1 MPNYEPDQ
9 NVSDEIDL
17 KELFLALWAY
27 KYLIAALSIFVSI
40 AAGIYALRAEKVYT
54 ASTIFALGEST
65 SSSGKLG
72 SLGGELGGLAA
83 LAGLKAGSGSGKALV
98 ERVRSRDFILEV
110 ATDLNLKNDELFNS
124 YNPNSQ
130 TAKWKAS
137 LKAVLGLQSATEDP
151 VNMQIWSIVSSY
163 EDLVSIELTDSGS
176 IKISVKH
183 TAPERAAQ
191 IANFLAS
198 KIILVLGQEN
208 EESVDK
214 KLEYLS
220 RTLADALQDLEKA
233 QSALKQ
239 YSLENSTQAFESF
252 AVGSVMLDEMR
263 DQRETSAEDLAAI
276 EALKSFLAADKT
288 TLNDYRELRQSFPEI
303 DQSGFRRIMGL
314 SEVTT
319 AWTWPSIGTVLQV
332 EASVRERLASLDRE
346 ILKLS
351 DDALRYA
358 SSAEELAQL
367 TRNLKIAEAA
377 YTVLIEQ
384 VKTQSL
390 VAGFQPD
397 SSKIIALAD
406 VPISASEPKKSL
418 IIALGLVLGLFG
430 SATLALILNLRRGV
444 YFSLSNLLGA
454 VGADSAHSLGKLKYL
469 KEKDI
474 ISVQKELAKLPIN
487 WARQTVLELE
497 VQEGAKPVFL
507 CDLSLNNR
515 GGVLGRIIAATAGA
529 LGRNAA
535 LIDLSRSAVKSDQLR
550 GLESENELVRVGEGE
565 GCSEYAYVCQG
576 RNLDMLYSK
585 KFKTIVAGL
594 FEKHDI
600 VIFSV
605 NDDDMETVQA
615 SSGVGELNVIASVKP
630 GKTKHTS
637 LQNLLKRSKV
647 GVVLYG

>member
-1 MPNYEPDQ
+1 
-9 NVSDEIDL
+9 
-17 KELFLALWAY
+17 
-27 KYLIAALSIFVSI
+27 
-40 AAGIYALRAEKVYT
+40 
-54 ASTIFALGEST
+54 
-65 SSSGKLG
+65 
-72 SLGGELGGLAA
+72 
-83 LAGLKAGSGSGKALV
+83 
-98 ERVRSRDFILEV
+98 
-110 ATDLNLKNDELFNS
+110 
-124 YNPNSQ
+124 
-130 TAKWKAS
+130 
-137 LKAVLGLQSATEDP
+137 
-151 VNMQIWSIVSSY
+151 
-163 EDLVSIELTDSGS
+163 
-176 IKISVKH
+176 
-183 TAPERAAQ
+183 
-191 IANFLAS
+191 
-198 KIILVLGQEN
+198 
-208 EESVDK
+208 
-214 KLEYLS
+214 
-220 RTLADALQDLEKA
+220 
-233 QSALKQ
+233 
-239 YSLENSTQAFESF
+239 
-252 AVGSVMLDEMR
+252 
-263 DQRETSAEDLAAI
+263 
-276 EALKSFLAADKT
+276 
-288 TLNDYRELRQSFPEI
+288 
-303 DQSGFRRIMGL
+303 
-314 SEVTT
+314 
-319 AWTWPSIGTVLQV
+319 
-332 EASVRERLASLDRE
+332 
-346 ILKLS
+346 
-351 DDALRYA
+351 
-358 SSAEELAQL
+358 
-367 TRNLKIAEAA
+367 
-377 YTVLIEQ
+377 
-384 VKTQSL
+384 
-390 VAGFQPD
+390 
-397 SSKIIALAD
+397 
-406 VPISASEPKKSL
+406 
-418 IIALGLVLGLFG
+418 
-430 SATLALILNLRRGV
+430 
-444 YFSLSNLLGA
+444 

>member
-1 MPNYEPDQ
+1 
-9 NVSDEIDL
+9 
-17 KELFLALWAY
+17 
-27 KYLIAALSIFVSI
+27 
-40 AAGIYALRAEKVYT
+40 
-54 ASTIFALGEST
+54 
-65 SSSGKLG
+65 
-72 SLGGELGGLAA
+72 
-83 LAGLKAGSGSGKALV
+83 
-98 ERVRSRDFILEV
+98 
-110 ATDLNLKNDELFNS
+110 
-124 YNPNSQ
+124 
-130 TAKWKAS
+130 
-137 LKAVLGLQSATEDP
+137 
-151 VNMQIWSIVSSY
+151 MQIWSIVSSY

>member
-65 SSSGKLG
+65 SSFGT
-72 SLGGELGGLAA
+72 LGGELGGLAA
-83 LAGLKAGSGSGKALV
+83 LAGVKVGSGSGKALV

>member
-65 SSSGKLG
+65 SSSGILG

-83 LAGLKAGSGSGKALV
+83 LAGVKAGSGSGKALV